1 MGELLKKV
9 PKASGGD
16 RRSEDFKISPRVD
29 FEKSKSEVIKES
41 GLSQRQAEHFQLM
54 AKYPEYVE
62 IAKNQADLRPY
73 SWRER
78 DPAARVPA

>member
-1 MGELLKKV
+1 MGELIKAI
-9 PKASGGD
+9 PKASGARTD
-16 RRSEDFKISPRVD
+16 LQPISSRC
-29 FEKSKSEVIKES
+29 ERLKSEVIKES
-41 GLSQRQAEHFQLM
+41 GLTQRQAEHFQLM
-54 AKYPEYVE
+54 ARYPEYVE